1 MTEAFFVDVSI
12 CLNQPTTAF
21 LNQQRKLNGCIIVFM
36 TIPSP
41 LPDVALS
48 LDVAKGNKDTVAR
61 EALTSPK
68 SLSHTFTILAT
79 VELRFNLNRL
89 CA

>member
-1 MTEAFFVDVSI
+1 MSVYRTI
-12 CLNQPTTAF
+12 GPL
-21 LNQQRKLNGCIIVFM
+21 VFM

-41 LPDVALS
+41 LPDVELS
-48 LDVAKGNKDTVAR
+48 LDVAKGNKDAVAR
-61 EALTSPK
+61 ESLTSPK

-79 VELRFNLNRL
+79 VELRFNLNSL

>member
-1 MTEAFFVDVSI
+1 MSVYRTI
-12 CLNQPTTAF
+12 GPL
-21 LNQQRKLNGCIIVFM
+21 VFM

-41 LPDVALS
+41 LPDVELS
-48 LDVAKGNKDTVAR
+48 LDVAKGNKVTVAR

-79 VELRFNLNRL
+79 VELRFNLNSL